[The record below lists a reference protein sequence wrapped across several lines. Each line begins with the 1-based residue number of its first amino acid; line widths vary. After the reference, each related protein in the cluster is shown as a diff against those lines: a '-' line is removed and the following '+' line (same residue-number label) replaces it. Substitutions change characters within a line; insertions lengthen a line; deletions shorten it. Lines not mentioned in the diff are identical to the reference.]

1 MNAVAAPPKGNN
13 ETDVSAQQSK
23 TQTHARVPGPDG
35 HGRWAR
41 GAQTAAR
48 QGSETAHRIGAS
60 EAATVA
66 DRARGERFPKRN
78 RIRKRGEF
86 LHLQRVGSR
95 KAGTCFVVITRPRT
109 DRVSRLGITTSRKV
123 GDAVHRNRVRR
134 MVREFF
140 RRRKAEIVPARDVL
154 VIARPAA
161 TAATYATVKYELALA
176 LGLPAVI

>member
-1 MNAVAAPPKGNN
+1 MKAVAAPPKGNN

-23 TQTHARVPGPDG
+23 TQAHARFPVPDG
-35 HGRWAR
+35 HGGWAR

-48 QGSETAHRIGAS
+48 QGSETPHRVRAS
-60 EAATVA
+60 ETASVA
-66 DRARGERFPKRN
+66 DRAPGETFPKQN

-86 LHLQRVGSR
+86 LHLQRVGRR
-95 KAGTCFVVITRPRT
+95 KSGTCFVVITRPRA

-123 GDAVHRNRVRR
+123 GDAVRRNRVRR

-140 RRRKAEIVPARDVL
+140 RRRKAEIVPAKDVL

-161 TAATYATVKYELALA
+161 VAAGYATVVHELAVA
-176 LGLPAVI
+176 LGLTTNI